1 MQVSFSVLNEQSCS
15 EWNINSNLQICAGTK
30 GLNTTVPKDTCSG
43 DSGGPLMSQ
52 DSTGL
57 WNIVG
62 ITSFGSFPCNGLSVY
77 TNVKSYLNWINSNML

>member
-15 EWNINSNLQICAGTK
+15 EWYINSNLQICAGTQ

-62 ITSFGSFPCNGLSVY
+62 ITSFGSFILISLRFN
-77 TNVKSYLNWINSNML
+77 INCKP